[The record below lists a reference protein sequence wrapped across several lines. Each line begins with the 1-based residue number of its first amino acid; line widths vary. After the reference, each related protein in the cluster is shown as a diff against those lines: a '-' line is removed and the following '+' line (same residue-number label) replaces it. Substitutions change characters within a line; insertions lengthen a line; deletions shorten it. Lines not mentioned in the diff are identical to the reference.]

1 MPDDLTL
8 QAMVMAELE
17 WEPSLDAPHIGVT
30 AKNGVVTL
38 SGFVDSY
45 VAKGAAERAAARVQG
60 VKAIAEEIEVRL
72 LSHQRH
78 ADDEIA
84 KRAVRMLTWDIVVP
98 HERIQVKVE
107 HGAVTLT
114 GDVGYQFQRVAAE
127 RAVRRPGGTRG
138 VINLICV
145 VPDAGPSMD
154 PEIVQQRI
162 ENALRRNA
170 ELEASR
176 IEVNVDGGKI
186 TLRGQV
192 RTWFGRS
199 VAEHAAWGA
208 PSVTEVKDEL
218 SLNFSNQSSFG

>member
-17 WEPSLDAPHIGVT
+17 WEPSLDAAHIGVT
-30 AKNGVVTL
+30 ASNGVVTL

-45 VAKGAAERAAARVQG
+45 LAKSAAERAAARVQG

-72 LSHQRH
+72 PNHQKR

-84 KRAVRMLTWDIVVP
+84 ERAARILSWDIEVP
-98 HERIQVKVE
+98 HDSIHVKVE
-107 HGAVTLT
+107 HGVVTLT
-114 GDVGYQFQRVAAE
+114 GDVNYQFQRAAAE
-127 RAVRRPGGTRG
+127 SAVRRLGGTKG
-138 VINLICV
+138 VINMIRV
-145 VPDAGPSMD
+145 VPPAGAATD
-154 PEIVQQRI
+154 PDLVQQRI

-170 ELEASR
+170 EIEASR
-176 IEVNVDGGKI
+176 IDVSVDGGKI

-192 RTWFGRS
+192 RTWFERS

-208 PSVTEVKDEL
+208 PGVTEVKDEL
-218 SLNFSNQSSFG
+218 RVQP

>member
-17 WEPSLDAPHIGVT
+17 WEPSFDAAHVGVT

-45 VAKGAAERAAARVQG
+45 VAKSAAERAAARVQG

-72 LSHQRH
+72 PSHQKH

-84 KRAVRMLTWDIVVP
+84 ERAVRILNWDIEVP
-98 HERIQVKVE
+98 HDRIHVKVE
-107 HGAVTLT
+107 HGVVTLT
-114 GDVGYQFQRVAAE
+114 GDVSYQFQRAAAE
-127 RAVRRPGGTRG
+127 SAVRRLGGTRG
-138 VINLICV
+138 VINLIRV
-145 VPDAGPSMD
+145 VPAAGPPMD
-154 PEIVQQRI
+154 PDVVQQRI

-170 ELEASR
+170 EVEASR
-176 IEVNVDGGKI
+176 IDVGVDGGKV

-192 RTWFGRS
+192 RTWFERS

-208 PSVTEVKDEL
+208 PGVTEVKDEL
-218 SLNFSNQSSFG
+218 RVQP

>member
-17 WEPSLDAPHIGVT
+17 WEPSLDAAHIGVT

-38 SGFVDSY
+38 CGFVDSY
-45 VAKGAAERAAARVQG
+45 AAKTAAERAAARVQG

-72 LSHQRH
+72 PSHQKH

-84 KRAVRMLTWDIVVP
+84 ERAVRILNWDIEVP
-98 HERIQVKVE
+98 HDRIHVKVE
-107 HGAVTLT
+107 HGVVTLT
-114 GDVGYQFQRVAAE
+114 GNVNYQFQRVAAE
-127 RAVRRPGGTRG
+127 SAVRRLGGTRG
-138 VINLICV
+138 VTNLIRV
-145 VPDAGPSMD
+145 VPAAGPPMD
-154 PEIVQQRI
+154 PDVVQQRI

-170 ELEASR
+170 EVEASR
-176 IEVNVDGGKI
+176 IDVSVDGGKV

-192 RTWFGRS
+192 RTWFERS

-208 PSVTEVKDEL
+208 PGVTEVKDEL
-218 SLNFSNQSSFG
+218 RVRP

>member
-17 WEPSLDAPHIGVT
+17 WEPSLDAAHVGVT

-45 VAKGAAERAAARVQG
+45 VAKSVAERAAARVQG
-60 VKAIAEEIEVRL
+60 VKAIAEEMEVRL
-72 LSHQRH
+72 PNHQQH

-84 KRAVRMLTWDIVVP
+84 ERAVRILNWDIEVP
-98 HERIQVKVE
+98 HDRLNVKVE
-107 HGAVTLT
+107 HGVVTLT
-114 GDVGYQFQRVAAE
+114 GDVNYQFQRAAAE
-127 RAVRRPGGTRG
+127 SAVRRLGGTRG
-138 VINLICV
+138 VINLIRV
-145 VPDAGPSMD
+145 VPPAGRSTD
-154 PEIVQQRI
+154 PDLVQQRI

-170 ELEASR
+170 EVEASR
-176 IEVNVDGGKI
+176 IDVGVNGGKV

-192 RTWFGRS
+192 RTWFERS

-208 PSVTEVKDEL
+208 PGVTEVKDEL
-218 SLNFSNQSSFG
+218 RVQP